1 MKVIDILFALICGKV
16 VGFVIG
22 DILKGLGINV
32 GLAATVMLWIIFP
45 LLALVCLWAAEVA
58 GRKVLFV
65 FQAAKFFLVGA
76 FATVVDLKF
85 FELLLWSFS
94 FFAPILPL
102 AAKSISFIAATLVKY
117 WGNKYWAFAKHEK
130 EHMHKEIIQFFAIT
144 LGGLAID
151 LGAFYY
157 ATSILGPQLGMPLAV
172 WTKLSV
178 IFAGITAALWNF
190 FGYKFWVF
198 KK

>member
-1 MKVIDILFALICGKV
+1 MKVIDILFALACGKV

-22 DILKGLGINV
+22 DILKGLGV
-32 GLAATVMLWIIFP
+32 DAGLYVVVTLWVVLP
-45 LLALVCLWAAEVA
+45 LLALFCLWVAEVI

-85 FELLLWSFS
+85 FELLIWIFA
-94 FFAPILPL
+94 FFAPIPLL

-117 WGNKYWAFAKHEK
+117 WGNKYWAFTKHEK
-130 EHMHKEIIQFFAIT
+130 ENMHKEIVQFFAIT
-144 LGGLAID
+144 LVGLAID

-157 ATSILGPQLGMPLAV
+157 ATSMLGPQLGIPLVV

-178 IFAGITAALWNF
+178 IFAGIAAALWNF
-190 FGYKFWVF
+190 LGYKFWVF